1 MELSSGGSGLISLQ
15 GRRYLFFP
23 TSNQADPELH
33 GANLKGI
40 GMKRLLG
47 SALIVAS
54 SLSFAGT
61 PAPVINTES
70 GKVQGYRTDEGISVY
85 KGIPYAAN
93 PFTPERRFKNPQPM
107 EPWEGIKATVSDSP
121 VPQPGRSSA
130 QPLVGQA
137 GDLTLNLWRPDNAE
151 EKLPVMVWIPG
162 GAWIREDAT
171 EAVYDGSVFAKKGVM
186 VVTINYRV
194 GVDGFMHFAQ
204 RPDNRGIADQ
214 IAALKWVQRNIA
226 SFGGDPS
233 RVTLFGQSAGAGSVA
248 IHLGNAETKGLYQQ
262 AILQSPP
269 MQWISQADATRVTRQ
284 FTDNLGI
291 SDDPEAV
298 AKVPFE
304 DLVQNVLKVGE
315 QIKDTAHWGRLS
327 LGGTAFLPVADGKII
342 VKSPMEDLASNDNN
356 RVPVIVGSTDS
367 ESRLYMVPGDGLQ
380 KITSKDVS
388 KVIQELGLP
397 AKALQEYGKN
407 SINAESPGD
416 VYAQFMSDYTFRM
429 PALSIARLLSRN
441 QNTWFY
447 QFSWRS
453 PAYNGRLGAAH
464 FVDVPFTFGTI
475 HTQEAGN
482 FLGSNPPQSLSDSMN
497 DAWAAFAKDGN
508 PGWPLYSEH
517 DNEAMIFDTNSRMG
531 TLKDPQIS
539 ALWSGFRY

>member
-1 MELSSGGSGLISLQ
+1 
-15 GRRYLFFP
+15 
-23 TSNQADPELH
+23 
-33 GANLKGI
+33 
-40 GMKRLLG
+40 MKYLLG

-54 SLSFAGT
+54 SLSFAGA
-61 PAPVINTES
+61 PAPVVDTEA
-70 GKVQGYRTDEGISVY
+70 GKVQGYRTEEGIFIY

-93 PFTPERRFKNPQPM
+93 PFTPERRFQNPQSVQ
-107 EPWEGIKATVSDSP
+107 PWRGIKATLSDSP

-130 QPLVGQA
+130 QRLVGHA
-137 GDLTLNLWRPDNAE
+137 GDLTLNIWRPDNIE
-151 EKLPVMVWIPG
+151 GKLPVMVWIPG

-171 EAVYDGSVFAKKGVM
+171 ESVYDGSVFAKKGVM
-186 VVTINYRV
+186 VVTVNYRV

-226 SFGGDPS
+226 NFGGDPG

-248 IHLGNAETKGLYQQ
+248 IHLGNPETKGLYQQ

-269 MQWISQADATRVTRQ
+269 MQWISPADASRITRQ

-291 SDDPEAV
+291 PADPEAV
-298 AKVPFE
+298 ARVPFE

-315 QIKDTAHWGRLS
+315 QIKDTAQWGRLS
-327 LGGTAFLPVADGKII
+327 LGGTAFLPVADGKIVI
-342 VKSPMEDLASNDNN
+342 KSPMEDLAMTDSN

-367 ESRLYMVPGDGLQ
+367 EFRLYLLPGDGIQ
-380 KITSKDVS
+380 KITIKDVNT
-388 KVIQELGLP
+388 VIDELGLP
-397 AKALQEYGKN
+397 ASALQAYSKN
-407 SINAESPGD
+407 SISAESPGD
-416 VYAQFMSDYTFRM
+416 IYAQIMSDYTFRM
-429 PALSIARLLSRN
+429 PALNIARLLSRN

-447 QFSWRS
+447 DFSWRS

-475 HTQEAGN
+475 HTKEAEN
-482 FLGSNPPQSLSDSMN
+482 FVGVNPPQSLSDSMN
-497 DAWAAFAKDGN
+497 NAWVAFAKYGN
-508 PGWPLYSEH
+508 PGWPHYSNN
-517 DNEAMIFDTNSRMG
+517 DNKTMVFDTTSRIE

-539 ALWSGFRY
+539 ALWDKFQY